1 MRQTKSVT
9 IAFPLFLLVFAGIL
23 LAGCETAPL
32 VRQRPIKVG
41 AEKLLVEHSKIF
53 RQGVEKVADNV
64 YVAIGYGIANTIMIE
79 GKDGLI
85 IVDTM
90 TTSEEAEIVL
100 SEFRKIS
107 KKPIRAIIYTHNHP
121 DHVLGSEVF
130 AREGNPEI
138 YAHETTSWHV
148 SRILTEVRPII
159 GMRSM
164 RMYGSFLESGAVINV
179 GIGPFVGMK
188 PGSTVGYAFPTRTF
202 SEMLEGEAAGIRF
215 RLVFAPGETDDQ
227 IFVWL
232 PEQKVL
238 IPGDNF
244 YWAFPNL
251 YTIRGTLFR
260 SLKNWYRS
268 IDKMRDLGAEYM
280 VPGHTRPI
288 EGANNIEAILT
299 DYRDAIQYVHDR
311 AIRGMNM
318 GLTPDELA
326 ETVQL
331 PQHLAE
337 APYLQP
343 FYGKVSWSVRSMFS
357 GNLGWFDGDA
367 ATLDP
372 LTRRDQAALMV
383 ELAGGEERL
392 RAVTREKFKLGKY
405 QAALQLS
412 GYLMQL
418 RPQDPQIRGLRVQAL
433 TAIAER
439 EQNPN
444 ARHYYLSEAV
454 EIRDGFV
461 VSETSRPSPHLLRGF
476 SLQSIFDAM
485 AVALDPV
492 AGAGVDQLVGIR
504 FSDVGE
510 AFTIHVRRGIA
521 EIRQRTPETFRRIA
535 MGLRVR
541 ADSQEWKEMLAGLRN
556 PVVTLAGFSYE
567 KGNPVSF
574 ARFLSLFRPEKPKLP
589 CEPLP

>member
-1 MRQTKSVT
+1 MGQPKRVT
-9 IAFPLFLLVFAGIL
+9 PAFPFFLLVFAGIL
-23 LAGCETAPL
+23 LAGCETAPPA
-32 VRQRPIKVG
+32 RQRPVKVG
-41 AEKLLVEHSKIF
+41 AETSLVEHSKIF
-53 RQGVEKVADNV
+53 QPGVEKVADKV
-64 YVAIGYGIANTIMIE
+64 YVAIGYGIANSIMIE

-90 TTSEEAEIVL
+90 TTNEEAEIVL

-107 KKPIRAIIYTHNHP
+107 NKPIRAIIYTHSHP

-130 AREGNPEI
+130 AREGSPEI

-164 RMYGSFLESGAVINV
+164 RMYGSFLESGAVTNV
-179 GIGPFVGMK
+179 GIGPFVGMN
-188 PGSTVGYAFPTRTF
+188 PGSTVGYALPTRTF
-202 SEMLEGEAAGIRF
+202 SEALDGEAAGIRF
-215 RLVFAPGETDDQ
+215 RLVSAPGETDDQ

-280 VPGHTRPI
+280 IPCHTRPI
-288 EGANNIEAILT
+288 VGADNIEIILT
-299 DYRDAIQYVHDR
+299 DYRDAIQYVHDQ

-326 ETVQL
+326 ETVML
-331 PQHLAE
+331 PPHLAD

-372 LTRRDQAALMV
+372 LARRDQAALMV
-383 ELAGGEERL
+383 ELAGGAERL
-392 RAVTREKFKLGKY
+392 RDIAEEKFRAGEY
-405 QAALQLS
+405 QAVLQLS
-412 GYLMQL
+412 GHLMQL
-418 RPQDPQIRGLRVQAL
+418 LPQDPQIRSLRVRAL
-433 TAIAER
+433 MAVGTRER
-439 EQNPN
+439 NPN

-461 VSETSRPSPHLLRGF
+461 VSETSRPSPRLLRGF
-476 SLQSIFDAM
+476 SLQSFFDAM
-485 AVALDPV
+485 ATALDPV
-492 AGAGVDQLVGIR
+492 AGVDVDRIVGIR
-504 FSDVGE
+504 FTDVGE
-510 AFTIHVRRGIA
+510 AYTIHVRRGVA
-521 EIRQRTPETFRRIA
+521 EIRQRTPETFETIQ
-535 MGLRVR
+535 MDIRVS
-541 ADSQEWKEMLAGLRN
+541 ADSQEWKEMLAKLRN
-556 PVVTLAGFSYE
+556 PVVTLAGFRYE
-567 KGNPVSF
+567 KGNPISF
-574 ARFLSLFRPEKPKLP
+574 ARFLALFRPEKPKLP

>member
-1 MRQTKSVT
+1 MSLPNRMT
-9 IAFPLFLLVFAGIL
+9 ITFPLFLLIFTGSL
-23 LAGCETAPL
+23 LTGCEFTRP
-32 VRQRPIKVG
+32 VQRPMNVG
-41 AEKLLVEHSKIF
+41 AKTLLLEHSKIF
-53 RQGVEKVADNV
+53 RQGVEKVTDNV
-64 YVAIGYGIANTIMIE
+64 YVAIGYGIANSIMIE
-79 GKDGLI
+79 GTDGLI
-85 IVDTM
+85 VVDTM
-90 TTSEEAEIVL
+90 TTNEEAEIVL

-107 KKPIRAIIYTHNHP
+107 KKPIRAIIYTHSHP

-164 RMYGSFLESGAVINV
+164 RMFGSFLESGAVIND

-188 PGSTVGYAFPTRTF
+188 PGSTVGYAHPTRTF
-202 SEMLEGEAAGIRF
+202 SEELEGEAAGIRF
-215 RLVFAPGETDDQ
+215 RLVFTPGETDDQ

-280 VPGHTRPI
+280 VPCHTRPI
-288 EGANNIEAILT
+288 VGADNIEVILT
-299 DYRDAIQYVHDR
+299 DYRDAIQYVHDQ

-318 GLTPDELA
+318 GLTPDELT

-331 PQHLAE
+331 PRHLAE

-343 FYGKVSWSVRSMFS
+343 FYGKVSWSVRAMFS

-367 ATLDP
+367 ATLHP
-372 LTRRDQAALMV
+372 LARRDQAALMV
-383 ELAGGEERL
+383 DLAGSEERL
-392 RAVTREKFKLGKY
+392 RALTREKLTRGEF

-412 GYLMQL
+412 GHLMQL
-418 RPQDPQIRGLRVQAL
+418 HPLDPQIRSLRVRAL

-444 ARHYYLSEAV
+444 ARHYYLSEAL

-461 VSETSRPSPHLLRGF
+461 VTETSRPSPHLLRGF
-476 SLQSIFDAM
+476 SLQSFFDAM
-485 AVALDPV
+485 AATLDPV
-492 AGAGVDQLVGIR
+492 ASAEIDQLVGIR
-504 FSDVGE
+504 FTDVGE
-510 AFTIHVRRGIA
+510 AYTIHVRRGVA
-521 EIRQRTPETFRRIA
+521 EIRQRTPETFERVASDI
-535 MGLRVR
+535 LVR
-541 ADSQEWKEMLAGLRN
+541 ADSQEWKEMLARMRN
-556 PVVTLAGFSYE
+556 PLVTLVGFSYE

-574 ARFLSLFRPEKPKLP
+574 ARFLALFRAEKPKLP

>member
-1 MRQTKSVT
+1 MSLSNRVIITFS
-9 IAFPLFLLVFAGIL
+9 LFLLVSAGSL
-23 LAGCETAPL
+23 LTGCEFARP
-32 VRQRPIKVG
+32 VQRPVNEG
-41 AEKLLVEHSKIF
+41 AKTSLLVEHSKIF
-53 RQGVEKVADNV
+53 RRGVEKVTDNV
-64 YVAIGYGIANTIMIE
+64 YVAIGYGIANSIMIE
-79 GKDGLI
+79 GTDGLI
-85 IVDTM
+85 VVDTM
-90 TTSEEAEIVL
+90 TTNEEAEIVL
-100 SEFRKIS
+100 SEFQKIS

-138 YAHETTSWHV
+138 YAHETTSRHV

-164 RMYGSFLESGAVINV
+164 RMFGSFLESGVVIND

-188 PGSTVGYAFPTRTF
+188 PGSTVGYAHPTRTF
-202 SEMLEGEAAGIRF
+202 SDELEGEAAGIRF

-280 VPGHTRPI
+280 VPCHTRPI
-288 EGANNIEAILT
+288 AGAESIEAILT
-299 DYRDAIQYVHDR
+299 DYRDAIQYVHDQ

-318 GLTPDELA
+318 GLTPDELT

-331 PQHLAE
+331 PRHLAE

-367 ATLDP
+367 ATLHP
-372 LTRRDQAALMV
+372 LARRDQAALMV
-383 ELAGGEERL
+383 DLAGSEERL
-392 RAVTREKFKLGKY
+392 RALTREKLTMGEY

-412 GYLMQL
+412 GHLMQL
-418 RPQDPQIRGLRVQAL
+418 HPLDPQIRSLRVRAL

-444 ARHYYLSEAV
+444 ARHYYLSEAL

-461 VSETSRPSPHLLRGF
+461 VTETSRPTPNLLRGF
-476 SLQSIFDAM
+476 SLQSFFDAM
-485 AVALDPV
+485 AVTLDPV
-492 AGAGVDQLVGIR
+492 ASAEIDQLIGIQ

-510 AFTIHVRRGIA
+510 AYTIHVRHGVA
-521 EIRQRTPETFRRIA
+521 EIRQRTPETFERVASDI
-535 MGLRVR
+535 RVR
-541 ADSQEWKEMLAGLRN
+541 ADSQEWKEMLARLRN
-556 PVVTLAGFSYE
+556 PLVTLAGFSYE

-574 ARFLSLFRPEKPKLP
+574 ARFLALFRAGKPKLP